1 MNILVVDAHPDDAE
15 LGLGGTIVKM
25 VKAGYDVYIL
35 DLTNG
40 EPTPYGTPEKR
51 MQESREAAKILGVKK
66 RITLPLPNRY
76 LFDTKEARIMVAEII
91 REYEID
97 FIFTHQG
104 EDAHPD
110 HIATRSI
117 TDGARFYAK
126 LTKTD
131 MKGSPRYPSK
141 IFYYLASHKRKVF
154 TPSLII
160 DISDEFEKKMEA
172 VRCYK
177 SQFLVN
183 PARQKIFEYVKAT
196 NKFYGLRIGVEYG
209 EVIFLEEAFGV
220 NDISFLFK

>member
-1 MNILVVDAHPDDAE
+1 MNILVIDAHPDDAE

-25 VKAGYDVYIL
+25 VKAGYNVYIL

-51 MQESREAAKILGVKK
+51 MEESQKAAKVLGVKK
-66 RITLPLPNRY
+66 RITLPLSNRY
-76 LFDTKEARIMVAEII
+76 LFDTKSARIMVAEVI
-91 REYEID
+91 REHEID
-97 FIFTHQG
+97 VIFTHQG

-117 TDGARFYAK
+117 TDAARFYAK

-131 MKGSPRYPSK
+131 MKGKPRYPSK

-154 TPSLII
+154 KPSLII
-160 DISDEFEKKMEA
+160 DISEEFEKKMEA
-172 VRCYK
+172 VRCYE

-183 PARQKIFEYVKAT
+183 PARTRIFEYVEIT
-196 NKFYGLRIGVEYG
+196 NRFYGSRIGAEYG

-220 NDISFLFK
+220 KDISFLFK